1 VTTATAIHV
10 RTSRATLAT
19 TTTTI
24 VAASV
29 AEEAPAA
36 RTIVATK
43 LAELN
48 VNLMLARLPAEGDVK
63 TNRRLWK
70 VSR

>member
-1 VTTATAIHV
+1 MTTATAIHV
-10 RTSRATLAT
+10 RTRRATLAT

-48 VNLMLARLPAEGDVK
+48 VNPTLARLPAEGDVK

>member
-1 VTTATAIHV
+1 MTTATAIHV
-10 RTSRATLAT
+10 RTSRATLA

-48 VNLMLARLPAEGDVK
+48 VNPTLARLPAEGDVK